1 MNAVD
6 AAIYSALTGDTTV
19 GNKVDD
25 RIYHGLAPEQK
36 TYPFIVFQEVSG
48 LDDYTMTRRATRTLR
63 YQVMCVDK
71 GPSAKAAGEV
81 MDAVDGA
88 LHDQALTVA
97 SHDTLYVR
105 RDSSREFTEVDAGIV
120 YWHEV
125 AEYLVVITPTT

>member
-1 MNAVD
+1 VNAVD

-48 LDDYTMTRRATRTLR
+48 LDDYTMTKRATRTLR

-71 GPSAKAAGEV
+71 GPSAAVAGQT

-88 LHDQALTVA
+88 LHDATLTVT
-97 SHDTLYVR
+97 SHTTMYVR
-105 RDSSREFTEVDAGIV
+105 RDSSREFTAVESGIV

-125 AEYLVVITPTT
+125 AEYLIMITPT